1 MKYFKELTFNNDHKI
16 KQMCR
21 MVSYAIQQVRLGA
34 KKDID
39 VNRLLTQGV
48 LEEIYPLHDGLHK
61 RDKDDVE
68 KYKQTNFYE
77 HPKGLQ
83 ILIDCQKI
91 SLSGKLKFLKGLFKN
106 YFISRHISIYIKQF
120 VKVTNQIPLVIFL
133 I

>member
-1 MKYFKELTFNNDHKI
+1 
-16 KQMCR
+16 MCR

-61 RDKDDVE
+61 RDKDEIE
-68 KYKQTNFYE
+68 KYKQTNVYE

-83 ILIDCQKI
+83 I
-91 SLSGKLKFLKGLFKN
+91 SGKSKFLKVSK
-106 YFISRHISIYIKQF
+106 SCS
-120 VKVTNQIPLVIFL
+120 
-133 I
+133 

>member
-1 MKYFKELTFNNDHKI
+1 
-16 KQMCR
+16 MCR

-77 HPKGLQ
+77 HPKGLK

-91 SLSGKLKFLKGLFKN
+91 SISGKL
-106 YFISRHISIYIKQF
+106 
-120 VKVTNQIPLVIFL
+120 LV
-133 I
+133 